1 MVNAEAYLS
10 TGYRY
15 LVFDFDGT
23 LADSF
28 GCFLQILNLAAV
40 KHRFRCVQPQEVEHL
55 RTYSIAQLL
64 QHLGIPLWKVPLIS
78 AEMRRLMQQRIE
90 QVPLFPQ
97 VRERLPELVE
107 RGITLGLVS
116 SNSQANIA
124 AVLGQPLLS
133 LFSYLDCGAA
143 LSGKPARLQ
152 RMLWRQQWPAAQV
165 LYIGDEVRDYQ
176 AAQAVGIDF
185 RAVAWGYT
193 AAAVLQQHLTQP
205 LLQNWDE
212 LFALVE

>member
-1 MVNAEAYLS
+1 MS
-10 TGYRY
+10 TSYRY

-28 GCFLQILNLAAV
+28 ACFLQILNLAAL
-40 KHRFRCVQPQEVEHL
+40 KHRFRCVQPQEVEQL
-55 RTYSIAQLL
+55 RSYSIPQLL

-78 AEMRRLMQQRIE
+78 AEMRRLMQQHIE
-90 QVPLFPQ
+90 QVPLFPP
-97 VRERLPELVE
+97 VCECLAALAA

-116 SNSQANIA
+116 SNSQANVA

-133 LFSYLDCGAA
+133 LFSYLDCGAS

-152 RMLWRQQWPAAQV
+152 RMLRQQGWPAAQV
-165 LYIGDEVRDYQ
+165 LYIGDEVRDYH
-176 AAQAVGIDF
+176 AAHAVGIAF

-193 AAAVLQQHLTQP
+193 APAVLQQQIAQP
-205 LLQNWDE
+205 LLQRWDE
-212 LFALVE
+212 VLALVD